1 MNDILKYLKE
11 SKYITENHIENLR
24 VESEKLN
31 LDPDRQIRE
40 TDNSRI
46 MEGLYIKVEEN
57 GIVVDRMKYVRYSF
71 LQTVEESQTH
81 WLDRPIIPNKLDK
94 DINYQD
100 IDYLKEAKGYFGSK
114 HRLYK
119 TAHEQVMHSG
129 QYAFRDRRQ
138 NKRNF
143 RKLWIAR
150 INAACREN
158 EISYSKFINGLTKAG
173 VTVNRK
179 MLSELAIDNR
189 EAFADLVTIA
199 KDALAG
205 KAYTPKEVAV
215 AAKEEVATEKK
226 TTTKK
231 ATTAKKTTKKEEK

>member
-1 MNDILKYLKE
+1 M
-11 SKYITENHIENLR
+11 TR
-24 VESEKLN
+24 VKGGTVA
-31 LDPDRQIRE
+31 RAR
-40 TDNSRI
+40 RK
-46 MEGLYIKVEEN
+46 KV
-57 GIVVDRMKYVRYSF
+57 
-71 LQTVEESQTH
+71 
-81 WLDRPIIPNKLDK
+81 
-94 DINYQD
+94 
-100 IDYLKEAKGYFGSK
+100 LKEAKGYFGSK

-158 EISYSKFINGLTKAG
+158 EISYSKFINGLNIAG
-173 VTVNRK
+173 ITVNRK
-179 MLSELAIDNR
+179 MLSELAIDNK
-189 EAFADLVTIA
+189 EAFTDLVTIA

-205 KAYTPKEVAV
+205 KSYVPKEVKV
-215 AAKEEVATEKK
+215 ETKAAKKEETVVADKKPAAKKETTTKK

-231 ATTAKKTTKKEEK
+231 GTTKKEEK